1 MAEALIIVRGHLIMY
16 GVWDMGWG
24 MREVRNGK
32 WQRKLQSPTQLSVVD
47 AVIEHVFLLAVTP
60 LCPISLFSILLGAQ
74 QLSLKLS
81 QLAGLMRFQLGL
93 TELKFD

>member
-1 MAEALIIVRGHLIMY
+1 MGYGLRNEGSEKWEMAKETPIA
-16 GVWDMGWG
+16 
-24 MREVRNGK
+24 
-32 WQRKLQSPTQLSVVD
+32 PTQLSVVD

-74 QLSLKLS
+74 RLSLKLS